1 MDTGSVQEIAKRLKS
16 WCNHN
21 DRGLARVEWDSA
33 RARQQVVDQL
43 KGSWDKAGTSV
54 VEIEL
59 PAGEETG
66 KVVAALID
74 TLRSIS
80 GSVASITG
88 IEWAFP
94 DRGKQLGTLAGLS
107 FQRELLAS
115 LPVRQIWWI
124 PSTLI
129 EQFVLGVPDLDSW
142 FQLRLHLTEIPAF
155 SGRGD
160 DVGDLQAMS
169 VVKEARA
176 LQRRFW
182 ERFDAAQAQG
192 IPPERIWRELAE
204 PAVDALISAGL
215 AQEANAIVMRAPN
228 IRPELERMIEE
239 IASTRGPEDHEVLT
253 LKGGLARFLIDRG
266 DSAGARKLQEE
277 VLEVMTRVEGE
288 EKPATLR
295 SMNELAGTLVAQGDL
310 AAARRLEERAV
321 EVTARVFGDEH
332 PSTLASMNDLAST
345 LRAQGDL
352 SAARR
357 LQERVLEIR
366 MRMLG
371 EERLETLTSINNLAL
386 TVRAQ
391 GDLIGARRLLERA
404 LDISRRVLG
413 DRHPTTLRSMT
424 NLGSTINALG
434 DFAKAATIERE
445 ALEGNKRTL
454 GEEHPDTMG
463 SLNNLALTLRAQGDL
478 PSARLLQE
486 QALAVSQRVL
496 GETHPVTLRSMTNLA
511 RTLSELGDANAA
523 RRLDDRVVALNTPG
537 PPLTSE

>member
-1 MDTGSVQEIAKRLKS
+1 MDSGSVQEIAKRLKS
-16 WCNHN
+16 WCSHN

-33 RARQQVVDQL
+33 RARQQVVDEL
-43 KGSWDKAGTSV
+43 KGSLDKAVTSV

-59 PAGEETG
+59 PAGEESG
-66 KVVAALID
+66 KVVATLID
-74 TLRSIS
+74 TLRSLS

-94 DRGKQLGTLAGLS
+94 DSGERLGTLAGLS
-107 FQRELLAS
+107 FQREFLAS
-115 LPVRQIWWI
+115 LPVRQIWWV

-142 FQLRLHLTEIPAF
+142 FQLRLHLTEIPAI
-155 SGRGD
+155 SWRGD
-160 DVGDLQAMS
+160 EVEAGGYQ
-169 VVKEARA
+169 EARA

-192 IPPERIWRELAE
+192 IPQERIWRELAE

-215 AQEANAIVMRAPN
+215 AQEAEAIVMRAPN
-228 IRPELERMIEE
+228 IRPELERMIEK
-239 IASTRGPEDHEVLT
+239 IASTRGAEDHEVLT

-332 PSTLASMNDLAST
+332 PSTLASMNNLAST
-345 LRAQGDL
+345 LKAQGDL

-391 GDLIGARRLLERA
+391 GDLTGARRLQERV

-434 DFAKAATIERE
+434 DFAKAAAIERE
-445 ALEGNKRTL
+445 ALQGNMRML

-463 SLNNLALTLRAQGDL
+463 ALNNLALTLRAQGDL
-478 PSARLLQE
+478 PGARLLQE

-511 RTLSELGDANAA
+511 LTLSELGDANAA
-523 RRLDDRVVALNTPG
+523 RRLEDRVVALSTPG